1 MDIEMDIEFVNSL
14 IIYNYNYYY
23 YMKKKNYFIRDF
35 YYY

>member
-1 MDIEMDIEFVNSL
+1 MDIEFVNSL